1 MERFWSVL
9 EVKYEMTKSS
19 SDIVNA
25 NSAPVTTPGMISGR
39 VTLQKA
45 CKGVQP
51 RSRAASFKEESICF
65 SFGMTFRMT

>member
-1 MERFWSVL
+1 M
-9 EVKYEMTKSS
+9 
-19 SDIVNA
+19 
-25 NSAPVTTPGMISGR
+25 APLATPGMISGR